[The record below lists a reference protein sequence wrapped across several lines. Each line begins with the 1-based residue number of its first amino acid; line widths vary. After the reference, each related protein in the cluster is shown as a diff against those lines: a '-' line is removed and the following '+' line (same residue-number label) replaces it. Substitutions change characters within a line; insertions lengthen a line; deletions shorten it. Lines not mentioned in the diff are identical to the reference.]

1 MPYTDRQGQILELAA
16 QGLSD
21 KEIAHRLSLSTHT
34 VRTHLKRLYRN
45 QQLSNRA
52 EAVANWVTE
61 QHEQQITDQAAT
73 TPATPQVEGKR
84 HERVLAGR
92 LLHPPLVGSIA
103 LALVLMFLLGGL
115 LVAPRLNLS
124 GAKVIVPGPT
134 SSQAANRPSMGLGQ
148 HQTSP
153 AATANGSP
161 PQTTLSPGGLVVP
174 AQSVGPS
181 TGTAVKTQVESA
193 QQGLINRDRASA
205 GLPALAWNDCLAAVA
220 LLNAQ
225 RMAAQGY
232 VSTTNGVSLDRDCKL
247 GSIQPAEN
255 LSYWNGINDDAVNSL
270 FMANPLQRA
279 NIMGSFHFVGTAWA
293 VGPTG
298 IAFVAVEFS

>member
-21 KEIAHRLSLSTHT
+21 KEIARRLSLSTHT
-34 VRTHLKRLYRN
+34 VRTHLKRLYRD

-61 QHEQQITDQAAT
+61 QHEQITDQATAA
-73 TPATPQVEGKR
+73 PATPEVEAKR
-84 HERVLAGR
+84 HKWVLAGH
-92 LLHPPLVGSIA
+92 LLHPPTVGSIA
-103 LALVLMFLLGGL
+103 LALLLISLLGGL
-115 LVAPRLNLS
+115 LVASRLNLS
-124 GAKVIVPGPT
+124 LAKTFVPGPT
-134 SSQAANRPSMGLGQ
+134 SSEAANRPSMGLGQ
-148 HQTSP
+148 HHTSP
-153 AATANGSP
+153 AATANGGA
-161 PQTTLSPGGLVVP
+161 PQAMLSPSGLVGP

-205 GLPALAWNDCLAAVA
+205 GLPALGWNDCLAAVA

-232 VSTTNGVSLDRDCKL
+232 VSTTNGVALDRDCKL

-255 LSYWNGINDDAVNSL
+255 LGYWNGINDGAVNSL
-270 FMANPLQRA
+270 FMANPVQRA
-279 NIMGSFHFVGTAWA
+279 NIMGNFHFVGTAWA